1 MINKIQ
7 TLFWFLKKGYSKQ
20 IFSILSRGENE
31 NTRKEST
38 QWCEKNAKPI
48 DEVLQLLNSPYLKF
62 DELENEIFKY
72 AVQQENSCPVKMGG
86 RGAIDVLYSLTKSRK
101 PETILETGVAY
112 GWSSL
117 AFLASLTKNGRLYSN
132 DMPYPKLGNEDFVGT
147 VVPEKFKVKWKL
159 FRYPDVMGLSKI
171 FELEDKF
178 DIIHYDSDKS
188 YQGRMWSQPL
198 LWSKLNKD
206 GLFISDDINDNLA
219 FKHFCESLELIPLI
233 FKYDSKFVGV
243 IQK

>member
-72 AVQQENSCPVKMGG
+72 AVQQEN
-86 RGAIDVLYSLTKSRK
+86 
-101 PETILETGVAY
+101 
-112 GWSSL
+112 GWE
-117 AFLASLTKNGRLYSN
+117 R
-132 DMPYPKLGNEDFVGT
+132 
-147 VVPEKFKVKWKL
+147 
-159 FRYPDVMGLSKI
+159 
-171 FELEDKF
+171 
-178 DIIHYDSDKS
+178 SD
-188 YQGRMWSQPL
+188 
-198 LWSKLNKD
+198 
-206 GLFISDDINDNLA
+206 
-219 FKHFCESLELIPLI
+219 
-233 FKYDSKFVGV
+233 
-243 IQK
+243 